1 MEKLITTILLT
12 LTIWSCG
19 SVKKHKTE
27 AKEEV
32 KIESVETVKDSS
44 ITNVAIK
51 EDTEEVTYT
60 PVDLNKPMVID
71 DKSFIN
77 VVVKKVKKKVETSL
91 KKVNNIK
98 GEKVA
103 VITIKKEVETKDVD
117 REESYSWIIWILLA
131 IAAAYFYLKK

>member
-19 SVKKHKTE
+19 SRKVKKTE

-44 ITNVAIK
+44 ITNVNIK
-51 EDTEEVTYT
+51 EDSEEVTYT
-60 PVDLNKPMVID
+60 PVDFNKPMVID

-91 KKVNNIK
+91 KKVNDIK
-98 GEKVA
+98 GEKA
-103 VITIKKEVETKDVD
+103 GAITIKKEEETKDVE
-117 REESYSWIIWILLA
+117 RKESYSWIIWILLA